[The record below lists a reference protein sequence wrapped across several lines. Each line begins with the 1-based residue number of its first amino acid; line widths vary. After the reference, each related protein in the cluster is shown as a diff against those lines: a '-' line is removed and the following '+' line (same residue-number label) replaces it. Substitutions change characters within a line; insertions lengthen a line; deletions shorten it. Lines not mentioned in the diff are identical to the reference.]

1 VRRGRNNKWVY
12 DLSPQSDGIVSV
24 PLGATTKHFNSIDEL
39 REYRNRPGAK
49 EARTLA
55 RLKKLGYV

>member
-1 VRRGRNNKWVY
+1 MRRGGNNKWNY

-24 PLGATTKHFNSIDEL
+24 PLGASTKHFKTIDEL
-39 REYRNRPGAK
+39 REYNNRPAGK